1 MRVCNRVQFAYVS
14 GEGFVEWLEGEL
26 AARNWRPADLARVAG
41 ISTGALSSVL
51 TGSRNVGSDM
61 ANAIAVGLG
70 LPPDTVFRRAGL
82 LPPQPGPER
91 DPTLQELLE
100 IMRNLSPDE
109 RREVTD
115 YALFRYR
122 RHNGG
127 QS

>member
-1 MRVCNRVQFAYVS
+1 VS